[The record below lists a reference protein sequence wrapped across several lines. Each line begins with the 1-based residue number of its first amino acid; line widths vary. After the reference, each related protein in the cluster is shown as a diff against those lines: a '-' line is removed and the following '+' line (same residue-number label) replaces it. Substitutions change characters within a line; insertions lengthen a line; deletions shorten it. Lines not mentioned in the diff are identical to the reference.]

1 MIQIEKRILVVNED
15 IAFCQA
21 FQERMQNSYTVV
33 SCTQLQMKA
42 LEIFTKHKWCLFI
55 LDIQSSNET
64 RIELL
69 RIICDT
75 KHLPVLTLIPL
86 LKKEEQIALFHAGAV
101 VCLDK
106 ATDIEICVEQAKSL
120 IQLYLESNVEQEK
133 TDMINYGTELII
145 SARYRQVIV
154 DGEPLELTRKEF
166 DLLYY
171 LASHPQQV
179 FSLERLYAHVW
190 NEKAPVNGEETVR
203 AHIQNLRRKL
213 TIAGKGSIQ
222 NIWGVGYKFVPPE

>member
-1 MIQIEKRILVVNED
+1 MIQIEKRILIVNED

-21 FQERMQNSYTVV
+21 FQERMQNGYTVV
-33 SCTQLQMKA
+33 SCTQLKMKA
-42 LEIFTKHKWCLFI
+42 LEIFTKHKWSLFI

-69 RIICDT
+69 RIMCGT

-86 LKKEEQIALFHAGAV
+86 LEKEEQIALFHAGAA

-106 ATDIEICVEQAKSL
+106 TTDMEICVEQAKAL
-120 IQLYLESNVEQEK
+120 IRFYLENNVEQEK
-133 TDMINYGTELII
+133 TDMIIYGTELII

-166 DLLYY
+166 NLLYC
-171 LASHPQQV
+171 LASRPEKV
-179 FSLERLYAHVW
+179 FSLEHLYAQVW
-190 NEKAPVNGEETVR
+190 SESVAVNGEETVR
-203 AHIQNLRRKL
+203 VHIQKLRRKL
-213 TIAGKGSIQ
+213 AIAGKEFIQ
-222 NIWGVGYKFVPPE
+222 NIWGVGYKFVPPK